1 MSAKAFADTNVL
13 VYAAV
18 EEDPRSEPAR
28 AVLAAGVLFAVHVLN
43 EFVFVARRLR
53 KDWKEILEAL
63 AFLEVICP
71 EPVPLTLCTHR
82 EALEIAQ
89 RFGYH
94 IFDSLVIAAAL
105 ESSCTTLYSEDL
117 RDGQKIG
124 SLRIRNPFPRS
135 VA

>member
-1 MSAKAFADTNVL
+1 MSGKAFADTNVL

-18 EEDPRSEPAR
+18 QDDARSESAR
-28 AVLAAGVLFAVHVLN
+28 ALLAAGVLFSVHVLN

-63 AFLEVICP
+63 ALLEVICP
-71 EPVPLTLCTHR
+71 APVPLTLSTHHQ
-82 EALEIAQ
+82 ALEIAQ

-124 SLRIRNPFPRS
+124 DLRIRNPFPRS
-135 VA
+135 AA